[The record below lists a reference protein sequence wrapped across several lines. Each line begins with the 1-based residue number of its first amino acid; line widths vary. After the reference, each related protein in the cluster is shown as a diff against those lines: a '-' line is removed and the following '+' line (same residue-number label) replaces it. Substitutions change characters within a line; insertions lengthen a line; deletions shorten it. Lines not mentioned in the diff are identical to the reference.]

1 MAKKPHSHLSHEA
14 CNRLI
19 EMAWE
24 DRTPFEAIH
33 AQFGITIAQL
43 PRVMRQLLSEHAFI
57 RWRRRVANRV
67 TKHAKLRNTGTNMR
81 HHAPGHRRLY
91 RR

>member
-1 MAKKPHSHLSHEA
+1 MKKKPQAKLSHEA

-43 PRVMRQLLSEHAFI
+43 PRIMRELLSEKAFI
-57 RWRRRVANRV
+57 RWRKRVSQRT
-67 TKHAKLRNTGTNMR
+67 TKHAKLRSPDISR